1 MSRDGEKAKKR
12 GFAIA
17 GKLRKHG
24 FAIAI
29 IIPGTIFLV
38 GFFVMILAST
48 LQIAFTY
55 DGIFPALGSFKQMTE
70 MTDFWASLKRTILF
84 VVVGTPLQLGAGL
97 LLALLVWKPFR
108 GRGIVRSAFI
118 LPVAITAVVTA
129 TILHT
134 LTSDFGHI
142 NELLLGGYSW
152 FPQLISTPIDFRG
165 SEIAALGI
173 SLLGKT
179 WRDMPIS
186 MLIILAGLEA
196 IGEDQYEAA
205 ETLGAGSLQKFR
217 YITLPLL
224 IPAISTVLTLRSI
237 ECWKKFIFPFFLAP
251 SFPLLSTLIDYA
263 YHTLY
268 SPGVA
273 CAIALVLVILIIATM
288 GILNW
293 VLKKLRIALIK
304 I

>member
-1 MSRDGEKAKKR
+1 MPRDRGKAKKY
-12 GFAIA
+12 GVAIV
-17 GKLRKHG
+17 GKLREHG

-29 IIPGTIFLV
+29 ILPGTIFLV
-38 GFFVMILAST
+38 GFFVIILGTT

-55 DGIFPALGSFKQMTE
+55 DGIFPTLGSFKQMTE
-70 MTDFWASLKRTILF
+70 MPNFWESLERTILF

-118 LPVAITAVVTA
+118 LPVAITGVVTA
-129 TILHT
+129 TILHS
-134 LTSDFGHI
+134 LTGDFGHI

-152 FPQLISTPIDFRG
+152 FPQIISAPIDFRG
-165 SEIAALGI
+165 SEVAALGI

-186 MLIILAGLEA
+186 MLILLAGLES

-205 ETLGAGSLQKFR
+205 EILGAGSLQKFK

-237 ECWKKFIFPFFLAP
+237 ECWKEFIFPFFLAP

-263 YHTLY
+263 YHTLQ

-273 CAIALVLVILIIATM
+273 CAIAIVLIILIIATM

-293 VLKKLRIALIK
+293 VLKKLRRALIK